1 MGPAFLERKHKKHIV
16 YLLIRK
22 KESGIEKRALGE
34 LTS

>member
-1 MGPAFLERKHKKHIV
+1 MGQLKRKLKKHIV

-22 KESGIEKRALGE
+22 KERGIEKHDLGE